1 MRRTMASRMLVRA
14 VARVALGHTVELCA
28 WFVNWPAPCDILLVL
43 QALLLKETLIM
54 PLGG

>member
-1 MRRTMASRMLVRA
+1 MASRMLVRA